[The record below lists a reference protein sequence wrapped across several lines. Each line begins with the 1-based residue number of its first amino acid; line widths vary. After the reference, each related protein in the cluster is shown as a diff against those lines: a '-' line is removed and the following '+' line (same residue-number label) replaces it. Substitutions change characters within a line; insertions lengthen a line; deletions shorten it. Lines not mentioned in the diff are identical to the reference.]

1 MRTQKK
7 DKLTPRHCRQC
18 PNMPEIQHGGMSIFK
33 TTMVED
39 MEIENGHLWHGFPCM

>member
-39 MEIENGHLWHGFPCM
+39 VENHAISVHFQCM